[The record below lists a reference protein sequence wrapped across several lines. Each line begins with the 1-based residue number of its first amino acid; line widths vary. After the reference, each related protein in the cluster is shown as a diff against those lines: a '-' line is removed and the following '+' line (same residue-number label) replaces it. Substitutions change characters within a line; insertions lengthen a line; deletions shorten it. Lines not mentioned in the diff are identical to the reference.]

1 MMTRGVAWLRT
12 IVVSIVAGAA
22 LTSLLGCGDL
32 PAPVPS
38 PTPLVVP
45 SPPVGAAQCPE
56 ATGEAQL
63 LSQLSQGGVRVS
75 SAGASTMQPVF
86 KSAAVV
92 CFMQTSEGSFE
103 AAFYSDA
110 GAAAALHVCLTQ
122 SGSRYLYQVNDQ
134 TVDSAE
140 PLYWTAAG
148 AVIVWTG
155 VAQLDAALKRIL
167 GAKTPSC

>member
-1 MMTRGVAWLRT
+1 V
-12 IVVSIVAGAA
+12 
-22 LTSLLGCGDL
+22 
-32 PAPVPS
+32 
-38 PTPLVVP
+38 
-45 SPPVGAAQCPE
+45 

-63 LSQLSQGGVRVS
+63 LSQLAKGGVRVS

-86 KSAAVV
+86 KTAAVA
-92 CFMQTSEGSFE
+92 CIMQTSEGSFE

-110 GAAAALHVCLTQ
+110 SAAAALHVCLTQ
-122 SGSRYLYQVNDQ
+122 SGSQYLYHVNDQ

-140 PLYWTAAG
+140 PLYWTGAG

-155 VAQLDAALKRIL
+155 VARLDTDFKRIL